1 MAVDRRDFLKIS
13 AGLAAGAASGAA
25 PAATWQPEKG
35 ARLRVLRWKAF
46 VQGDEDAWLK
56 NTAEFAR
63 RTGVEVQVESESWEE
78 VRPKAAVA
86 AGAGAGPDIVLSTF
100 DDASFYPE
108 KLLDVTDLAEYLG
121 RKYGGWYEV
130 CRRYLQPDGKR
141 WIGVPLGAAGSA
153 CVYRVSRMQEA
164 GFEAFPRDTAGFL
177 ALCRALKAKGY
188 PVGLALGYAT
198 GDGNAWAHWLLW
210 SFGGKLVDGKNGVMI
225 KSPQTLE
232 ALEYARELY
241 QTFVPDTFSWLDPDN
256 NQAFLEDR
264 ISLTANGVSI
274 YYAAKTSQD
283 PKLRAMAA
291 DIGHANLPIGPIGHP
306 TELHLFLNQMIF
318 KHTKYPNAAK
328 EYLRFMMEREQ
339 YEPWQR
345 ASIGYVTHPLKAYE
359 SNPFWTADPK
369 HEPYR
374 DCMKV
379 MLPNSYADKPTYASA
394 QCMADFVI
402 VSMVAEAASGQRTP
416 RQAAERAQRRAERYY
431 RV

>member
-1 MAVDRRDFLKIS
+1 VDRRDFLKIS
-13 AGLAAGAASGAA
+13 TGLVAGAAGEAA
-25 PAATWQPEKG
+25 PATTWQPEKG
-35 ARLRVLRWKAF
+35 ARLHVLRWKAF

-78 VRPKAAVA
+78 VRPRAAVA
-86 AGAGAGPDIVLSTF
+86 AGAGEGPDIVLSTF

-108 KLLDVTDLAEYLG
+108 KLLEVTDLAEYLG

-130 CRRYLQPDGKR
+130 CRRYLQPDGRR

-153 CVYRVSRMQEA
+153 LVYRVSRMQEA
-164 GFEAFPRDTAGFL
+164 GFEAFPRDTAEFL
-177 ALCRALKAKGY
+177 ALCQALKAKGH

-198 GDGNAWAHWLLW
+198 GDGNTWTHWLLW
-210 SFGGKLVDGKNGVMI
+210 SFGGKLVDEKNRVVI
-225 KSPQTLE
+225 NSPQTIE

-241 QTFVPDTFSWLDPDN
+241 QTFVPGTLSWLDPDN
-256 NQAFLEDR
+256 NQAFLDER
-264 ISLTANGVSI
+264 ISLTANDISI

-283 PKLRAMAA
+283 PRLKALAT
-291 DIGHANLPIGPIGHP
+291 DIGHANLPIGPLGRP
-306 TELHLFLNQMIF
+306 TELHVFLNQMVF
-318 KHTKYPNAAK
+318 RHTRYPNAAK

-339 YEPWQR
+339 YEPWGQ
-345 ASIGYVTHPLKAYE
+345 AAGGYVTQPLKAYE
-359 SNPFWTADPK
+359 SNPVWTADPK
-369 HEPYR
+369 HMPYR
-374 DCMKV
+374 DRLKT
-379 MLPNSYADKPTYASA
+379 MLPNSYSGKPAYASA
-394 QCMADFVI
+394 QCMADFLI